1 MPHTLLVVE
10 DEDDIRA
17 MLRDFF
23 ELEGY
28 RVVTAADG
36 AQAMRL
42 CAQKPDLILLDI
54 GLPDTDGLEVCRRI
68 REHVACPIV
77 FVTARV
83 QEADM
88 LMALGA
94 GGDDYVVK
102 PFRLA
107 ELGARVKAHLRR
119 ETRRAQAA
127 RVRFDGDLTIDY
139 AGRCA
144 YAGDTPIP
152 LAKKEFDILAL
163 LTQHAG
169 QVFDR
174 ERIYEAV
181 WGYDAPGDSSV
192 VPEHIRRLRRQLL
205 QAGCS
210 PRIETVW
217 GVGYKWA
224 K

>member
-17 MLRDFF
+17 MLRDYF

-54 GLPDTDGLEVCRRI
+54 GLPDTDGLEICRRI

-94 GGDDYVVK
+94 GGDDYVAW
-102 PFRLA
+102 PSW
-107 ELGARVKAHLRR
+107 ARA
-119 ETRRAQAA
+119 
-127 RVRFDGDLTIDY
+127 
-139 AGRCA
+139 
-144 YAGDTPIP
+144 
-152 LAKKEFDILAL
+152 
-163 LTQHAG
+163 
-169 QVFDR
+169 
-174 ERIYEAV
+174 
-181 WGYDAPGDSSV
+181 
-192 VPEHIRRLRRQLL
+192 
-205 QAGCS
+205 
-210 PRIETVW
+210 
-217 GVGYKWA
+217 
-224 K
+224 

>member
-1 MPHTLLVVE
+1 M
-10 DEDDIRA
+10 
-17 MLRDFF
+17 
-23 ELEGY
+23 
-28 RVVTAADG
+28 
-36 AQAMRL
+36 
-42 CAQKPDLILLDI
+42 
-54 GLPDTDGLEVCRRI
+54 
-68 REHVACPIV
+68 
-77 FVTARV
+77 
-83 QEADM
+83 
-88 LMALGA
+88 
-94 GGDDYVVK
+94 
-102 PFRLA
+102 
-107 ELGARVKAHLRR
+107 
-119 ETRRAQAA
+119 
-127 RVRFDGDLTIDY
+127 RFDGDLTIDY

-205 QAGCS
+205 QVGCS